1 MFYLPSLR
9 LPLVNNHGR
18 PTPKNT
24 QIVCNRVRAGYRT
37 KEYKSLTQLLKVTK
51 KRPKSVKSTV
61 VIMALSQLHAL
72 VLLRLTSSQVPSP
85 VSA

>member
-1 MFYLPSLR
+1 MFYLPSLH

-24 QIVCNRVRAGYRT
+24 QIVCNRVRAGYRA

-51 KRPKSVKSTV
+51 KRPKSMKSTV